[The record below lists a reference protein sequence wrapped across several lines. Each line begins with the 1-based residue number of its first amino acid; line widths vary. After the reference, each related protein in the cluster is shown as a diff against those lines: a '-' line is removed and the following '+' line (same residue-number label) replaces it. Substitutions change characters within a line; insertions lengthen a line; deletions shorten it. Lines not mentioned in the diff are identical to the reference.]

1 MLTTT
6 PTVTRI
12 IDTDT
17 HFTEPPDLWTTRLP
31 RSWGESVLH
40 VRRDEASQAEW
51 AGSYPGRFVPML
63 VIPFWDHF
71 PHRTCLEP
79 ADLATALDR
88 LSALP
93 EDVREQILWRNAATL
108 YNLDPS

>member
-1 MLTTT
+1 
-6 PTVTRI
+6 
-12 IDTDT
+12 
-17 HFTEPPDLWTTRLP
+17 
-31 RSWGESVLH
+31 
-40 VRRDEASQAEW
+40 
-51 AGSYPGRFVPML
+51 ML